1 MIFMAGIDTKEF
13 QRICEAVEPTASEY
27 GIEKMYLFGSR
38 VRGDNDRSSNYDFF
52 IHAGD
57 IKSLFQISRLMRD
70 LQISLKGDVDI
81 VTAGGLKN
89 NNLLAEEIER
99 EGVLI
104 YDRISR

>member
-1 MIFMAGIDTKEF
+1 MTGIDTKEV
-13 QRICEAVEPTASEY
+13 QRIREAVEPIASQY

-38 VRGDNDRSSNYDFF
+38 ARGDNGQNSDFDFF

-81 VTAGGLKN
+81 VTSGGLKKGN
-89 NNLLAEEIER
+89 PIIGEIER
-99 EGVLI
+99 DGVLV
-104 YDRISR
+104 YEK